1 MAPRPSRLF
10 HGFRF
15 DVVRLLI
22 LDIQCIRTFAVRLFR
37 DACTFFVVI
46 MGGERKKGRKEKVP
60 FIIRRIDIII
70 FIRLIVI
77 GSRTNGNECS
87 DIEYRFEGGREEIL

>member
-37 DACTFFVVI
+37 DACTFLLLLWR
-46 MGGERKKGRKEKVP
+46 GGGKKERKEGKSSLYNSTDRYYYFYP
-60 FIIRRIDIII
+60 INRDRI
-70 FIRLIVI
+70 
-77 GSRTNGNECS
+77 SNEW
-87 DIEYRFEGGREEIL
+87 

>member
-46 MGGERKKGRKEKVP
+46 MGGGKKERKEGKSSLYNSTDRYYYFYP
-60 FIIRRIDIII
+60 INRDRI
-70 FIRLIVI
+70 
-77 GSRTNGNECS
+77 SNEW
-87 DIEYRFEGGREEIL
+87 